1 MSLTRTISDVELSVT
16 DDGNGAAMAGDLM
29 RGLGIPGMRER
40 LRQVGGS
47 VSIASDE
54 RTGTMVS
61 ARIPYVV
68 HGEQ

>member
-1 MSLTRTISDVELSVT
+1 
-16 DDGNGAAMAGDLM
+16 
-29 RGLGIPGMRER
+29 MRER

-47 VSIASDE
+47 VSIASDG

-61 ARIPYVV
+61 ARIPHVI